1 MSERELQIWS
11 ELIRVPHGDIQGA
24 LEIHRKFR
32 DENPLFYTKLASWYM
47 TEGTVRDHKVTFV
60 RALFEAE
67 QPELRGAGWSLLQD
81 LPFYLVQQVVMT
93 KNPRT
98 LRSAVIHYL
107 ASMDERALRYAILRQ
122 ARLLKRLVKR
132 LHIPTTNSDSAKLQ
146 LIGQELFHPNPV
158 IRGVFKRL
166 AEATSAE
173 EVVAILKGSRVPPLV
188 AISAIPGRTPEI
200 MTELIRMMSPSEL
213 LQGLNS
219 LGNMGYL
226 KPNMTIIRDK
236 LVKAVGDKRI
246 NLGRLRNI
254 QRHLDVEVVPPEIL
268 ISVRKA
274 AVGKTRAARKL
285 ENDIAILFD
294 TSGSQ
299 EHSIEAAKQIGADIA
314 AKSIKAPL
322 MFTCSTTPTEIVPKE
337 YSYEGLEAA
346 MNLLRAIGGTP
357 LGSGLRLLKR
367 SGKTVDTVIL
377 ISDGG
382 ENATPFFAHE
392 WAGMPPGTRL
402 LFIRLPG
409 DPDNIT
415 LGLHNAGIAFE
426 KIQIDATSID
436 QYSIDQVARFI
447 GQVSP
452 LETVMEIMELP
463 MPTRLEATLKADY
476 WR

>member
-11 ELIRVPHGDIQGA
+11 ELVRVPHGDISSA

-32 DENPLFYTKLASWYM
+32 DENPLFYCKLAAWYM
-47 TEGTVRDHKVTFV
+47 IEGTVRDHKVTFV
-60 RALFEAE
+60 RTLFEAE
-67 QPELRGAGWSLLQD
+67 QPELRGAGWALLQD
-81 LPFYLVQQVVMT
+81 LPFYLMQQVVMS

-107 ASMDERALRYAILRQ
+107 ANMDERALRYAILRQ

-132 LHIPTTNSDSAKLQ
+132 LHIPTTNSDSAELQ

-158 IRGVFKRL
+158 IRGGFKRL
-166 AEATSAE
+166 AEATTAP
-173 EVVAILKGSRVPPLV
+173 EVVSILKGSRVPPLV

-200 MTELIRMMSPSEL
+200 MTELIKMMSPNEL
-213 LQGLNS
+213 LQSLNS
-219 LGNMGYL
+219 LGNMGFL
-226 KPNMTIIRDK
+226 KPNMSIIRGK
-236 LVKAVGDKRI
+236 LVKAVDDKRI

-254 QRHLDVEVVPPEIL
+254 QRNLDVEVVPPEL
-268 ISVRKA
+268 LVAVRKA
-274 AVGKTRAARKL
+274 TVAKTRKARKL

-314 AKSIKAPL
+314 AKSVKAPL

-346 MNLLRAIGGTP
+346 MSLLRAQGGTP

-382 ENATPFFAHE
+382 ENATPFFAQE
-392 WAGMPPGTRL
+392 WASIPPGTRL

-409 DPDNIT
+409 DRDIIS

-426 KIQIDATSID
+426 KMQIDATRID
-436 QYSIDQVARFI
+436 QYSIDQVASFI
-447 GQVSP
+447 GQASP
-452 LETVMEIMELP
+452 LETIIEIMELP
-463 MPTRLEATLKADY
+463 LPTRPEATLKADY

>member
-11 ELIRVPHGDIQGA
+11 ELIRVPHGDIPSA

-32 DENPLFYTKLASWYM
+32 DENPLFYCKLASWYM

-60 RALFEAE
+60 RTLFEAE

-81 LPFYLVQQVVMT
+81 LPFYLVQQVVMA

-107 ASMDERALRYAILRQ
+107 ANMDERALRYAILRQ
-122 ARLLKRLVKR
+122 ARLLKVLVKR

-166 AEATSAE
+166 AEATTAK
-173 EVVAILKGSRVPPLV
+173 EVVSILKKSRVPPMA

-200 MTELIRMMSPSEL
+200 MTELIKMMSPNEL
-213 LQGLNS
+213 LQSLNS

-226 KPNMTIIRDK
+226 KPNMPIIRDK
-236 LVKAVGDKRI
+236 LVKAVDDKRI

-254 QRHLDVEVVPPEIL
+254 QRNLDVEVVPPEIL
-268 ISVRKA
+268 VSVRKA
-274 AVGKTRAARKL
+274 AVAKTQKARKL

-299 EHSIEAAKQIGADIA
+299 EHSIEAAKQIGADVA
-314 AKSIKAPL
+314 AKSVKAPL
-322 MFTCSTTPTEIVPKE
+322 MFTCSTTPTEIVPKN

-346 MNLLRAIGGTP
+346 MRLLRAQGGTP

-382 ENATPFFAHE
+382 ENVPPFFEKE

-409 DPDNIT
+409 DPDRIT
-415 LGLHNAGIAFE
+415 MSFYSAGISFE
-426 KIQIDATSID
+426 KMQIDSTSID
-436 QYSIDQVARFI
+436 QYSIDQVALFI
-447 GQVSP
+447 GQASP
-452 LETVMEIMELP
+452 LETIMEIMTLP
-463 MPTRLEATLKADY
+463 LPTRPEETKKAKY
-476 WR
+476 WV